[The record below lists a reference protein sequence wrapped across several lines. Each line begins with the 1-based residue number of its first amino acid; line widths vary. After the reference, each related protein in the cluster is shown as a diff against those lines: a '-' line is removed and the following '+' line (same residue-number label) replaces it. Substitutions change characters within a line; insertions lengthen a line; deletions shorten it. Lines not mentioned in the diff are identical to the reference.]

1 MKITPYTEGMEI
13 EAGMIVSGMPNSVY
27 HSMTDWLSSSALQLF
42 MRSPAH
48 LYCAKP
54 REATRAMELGT
65 AIHTAILEPDL
76 FASEYM
82 LLPDVTDRRS
92 GVYREAVKQ
101 YGSERVL
108 VASEIDNVKGMQQAA
123 GMNTDW
129 QAVRSRATLNHAEL
143 SFFGM
148 HRPTGTPVKC
158 RFDFLSDD
166 WQAVDL
172 KKTQDVRTEHLQR
185 SVLNYNYH
193 HQQAFYS
200 MVFESVTGWPL
211 QSFSFLFIEERPPHS
226 NVMVGLCEETMGL
239 ANDDLAAAME
249 AFAACDNQAEG
260 IYQPATIIG
269 LPEWYLNREIIGEI
283 E

>member
-13 EAGMIVSGMPNSVY
+13 EAGMIISGMPNSVY
-27 HSMTDWLSSSALQLF
+27 HGLADWLSNSALQLF

-54 REATRAMELGT
+54 RAASRAMEIGT
-65 AIHTAILEPDL
+65 AIHTAILEPEL

-82 LLPDVTDRRS
+82 LLPDVTDRRAS
-92 GVYREAVKQ
+92 AYKEAVKH

-108 VASEIDNVKGMQQAA
+108 VSSEIGSVVGMQQAVSLNA
-123 GMNTDW
+123 DW
-129 QAVRSRATLNHAEL
+129 QAVRSQAGYTEL
-143 SFFGM
+143 SFFGI

-158 RFDFLSDD
+158 RFDFLTESGH
-166 WQAVDL
+166 AVDL
-172 KKTQDVRTEHLQR
+172 KKTQDVRVDALQR

-193 HQQAFYS
+193 HQQAFYN
-200 MVFESVTGWPL
+200 MVFESVTKSQL
-211 QSFSFLFIEERPPHS
+211 QSFRFLFVEQEQPHS
-226 NVMVGLCEETMGL
+226 NVMVSLCEETMSL
-239 ANDDLAAAME
+239 AYTDLSVAME
-249 AFAACDNQAEG
+249 AFEACDNQSDG
-260 IYQPATIIG
+260 IYQPETIIG